1 MDWLTLPALWCRC
14 AAIFRGGELSCR
26 FAAFAVTALLLLSG
40 FLHAGTVGI
49 FTSQKA
55 FDAAA
60 GPTALEDFTIAGGQ
74 AALLTGPLNSAS
86 NFPAQFG
93 FAPVVPGDV
102 VSGVTFSSPG
112 ATAPFIGPQDAKFYV
127 DFGGLAGFQ
136 GSFLATYN
144 RGGPP
149 QPLTAS
155 FALPVFGVGFDT
167 DHVYTGNSFTA
178 TLHFASGNDVT
189 EPLNNT
195 LPDGTST
202 FFGFTSPNGAD
213 ITGITL
219 LGASA
224 SDEGFGLDNFVFTA
238 QAPLEPSFVPLPT
251 SLYMTLLAAP
261 GIALL
266 SLRIRRGIATDGH
279 R

>member
-1 MDWLTLPALWCRC
+1 MDRLTLFALWCRC
-14 AAIFRGGELSCR
+14 AAIFKGGELSCR
-26 FAAFAVTALLLLSG
+26 SVAFSVTTLLLLSG
-40 FLHAGTVGI
+40 LLHAGTVGI

-55 FDAAA
+55 FDAVA
-60 GPTALEDFTIAGGQ
+60 GPTTLEVFSIAGGQ

-93 FAPVVPGDV
+93 FAPIVPGDII
-102 VSGVTFSSPG
+102 SGVTFSSPG
-112 ATAPFIGPQDAKFYV
+112 ATESFNGPQGAKFYI

-136 GSFLATYN
+136 ASFLATYN

-155 FALPVFGVGFDT
+155 FALPVSGVGFDT
-167 DHVYTGNSFTA
+167 DHVYTGDSFTA

-189 EPLNNT
+189 EPLTNT
-195 LPDGTST
+195 ISDGTST

-224 SDEGFGLDNFVFTA
+224 SDEGFGLDNFVFTTH
-238 QAPLEPSFVPLPT
+238 APLEPSFVPLPT

-266 SLRIRRGIATDGH
+266 SLRIRRGLATDGH